1 MSDLIARAFAEKA
14 QIDAEVAENHARE
27 KAEAAKEMLAATREA
42 LAYLFGVTPSEMVD
56 ESGDWSTVR
65 VGDLRF
71 AGHFNGAA
79 SWVRLVLPCP
89 DCGELKSTDRITSLY
104 DLAEV
109 IEQVRSGKRY
119 GYNDRP
125 VWMWAEHDCSARV
138 AMPAPAPAPFSVEQR
153 LVALIREIV
162 NEEIEAR

>member
-109 IEQVRSGKRY
+109 DVGRARLFRPCGNARARARALLRRAAAGRAHSR
-119 GYNDRP
+119 DR
-125 VWMWAEHDCSARV
+125 
-138 AMPAPAPAPFSVEQR
+138 QR
-153 LVALIREIV
+153 RD
-162 NEEIEAR
+162 